1 MEKAKESFEME
12 QKEKETKNRGMK
24 RERNKVLDLTRAALM
39 TALLCV
45 LAPHTIMLP
54 VTVSPVGITLGTFLV
69 YLTGFLLGPR
79 LGSISIFLYL
89 LLGMIGLPVFS
100 GYKCGAAALFGP
112 TGGYLI
118 GYLFCVWVI
127 GFLSGRSRSGKWVV
141 VRFVLAAVLGT
152 AVLYLFGTI
161 WFLLVYTKGITL
173 SDALAKCVLPFLPF
187 DSVKIVLSAVLAT
200 ALQRIRKQVEIG

>member
-1 MEKAKESFEME
+1 MEKAKESFKME
-12 QKEKETKNRGMK
+12 QKEKEANSRGVK
-24 RERNKVLDLTRAALM
+24 RNKVLDLTRAALM

-54 VTVSPVGITLGTFLV
+54 VSPVGITLGTFLV

-79 LGSISIFLYL
+79 LGSVSVFLYL

-118 GYLFCVWVI
+118 GYLFCVWII
-127 GFLSGRSRSGKWVV
+127 GFLSGRGRGGKWLI

-152 AVLYLFGTI
+152 AVLYLFGTV

-173 SDALAKCVLPFLPF
+173 SDALAKCVLPFLPL
-187 DSVKIVLSAVLAT
+187 DSVKIVVSAVLAA
-200 ALQRIRKQVEIG
+200 ALQRIRRQVEIG

>member
-1 MEKAKESFEME
+1 MEKAKESFKME
-12 QKEKETKNRGMK
+12 QKEKEAKSRGVK
-24 RERNKVLDLTRAALM
+24 RNKVLDLTRAALM

-54 VTVSPVGITLGTFLV
+54 VSPVGITLGTFLV

-79 LGSISIFLYL
+79 LGSVSVFLYL

-118 GYLFCVWVI
+118 GYLFCVWII
-127 GFLSGRSRSGKWVV
+127 GFLSGRGRGGKWLI

-152 AVLYLFGTI
+152 AVLYLFGTV

-173 SDALAKCVLPFLPF
+173 SDALAKCVLPFLPL
-187 DSVKIVLSAVLAT
+187 DSVKIVVSAVLA
-200 ALQRIRKQVEIG
+200 AAFQRIRRQVEIG

>member
-12 QKEKETKNRGMK
+12 QKEKETKGRGMK

-54 VTVSPVGITLGTFLV
+54 ISPVGITLGTFLI

-79 LGSISIFLYL
+79 LGSVSIFLYL
-89 LLGMIGLPVFS
+89 LLGMVGLPVFS
-100 GYKCGAAALFGP
+100 GYRCGAAVLFGP

-118 GYLFCVWVI
+118 GYLFCVWIV
-127 GFLSGRSRSGKWVV
+127 GFLSGKSCGGKWLIA
-141 VRFVLAAVLGT
+141 RFVLAAVLGT
-152 AVLYLFGTI
+152 VVLYLFGTV

-187 DSVKIVLSAVLAT
+187 DSVKIVVSAVLAA
-200 ALQRIRKQVEIG
+200 ALQRIRRQVEIG

>member
-1 MEKAKESFEME
+1 MEKAEKSFEME
-12 QKEKETKNRGMK
+12 QKEKEAKGRSRK

-45 LAPHTIMLP
+45 LAPHTFMLP
-54 VTVSPVGITLGTFLV
+54 VTVSPVGITLGTFLI

-79 LGSISIFLYL
+79 LGSISVFLYL

-127 GFLSGRSRSGKWVV
+127 GFLSGRGCGGKWLI

-152 AVLYLFGTI
+152 AVLYLFGTV

-173 SDALAKCVLPFLPF
+173 SDALAKCVLPFLPL

-200 ALQRIRKQVEIG
+200 ALQRIRRQVEIG